1 MSIDNGPKADKPPR
15 INTSLGPA
23 LTPAL
28 LTAPT
33 YTILFVVKLGR
44 SDLEVFPLC
53 LGGNV
58 FGWTADEA
66 ASFEV
71 LDAYVAAGGN
81 FIDTS
86 DSYSAFVPGNV
97 GGESETVIGNWFAAR
112 GNRSDVVLGTKVG
125 RKPDRLG
132 LSRDNIRRAVA
143 ESLERLQTS
152 YIDLYY
158 AHADDPETP
167 LEETLSA
174 FDELVKEGVVR
185 HIAASNYSAPRLGE
199 ALALSDDLNLARYIV
214 LQPEYSLVERQEY
227 EGQLQDL
234 CLREGLACVP
244 YWVLARGFLT
254 GKYRPGAVIDSPRAG
269 QAGEY
274 LGDPRAVAAL
284 ETIDRVAAAHDTTA
298 AAVALAWVR
307 AQPGVAA
314 PIASARNPHQLAQI
328 LPGATLD
335 LSADELRELS
345 DVSAP
350 VPAS

>member
-1 MSIDNGPKADKPPR
+1 
-15 INTSLGPA
+15 
-23 LTPAL
+23 
-28 LTAPT
+28 
-33 YTILFVVKLGR
+33 VVKLGR

-58 FGWTADEA
+58 FGWTADEQQ
-66 ASFEV
+66 SFAV

-81 FIDTS
+81 FIDSS
-86 DSYSAFVPGNV
+86 DSYSAFAPGNV
-97 GGESETVIGNWFAAR
+97 GGESETMIGNWFAAR

-125 RKPDRLG
+125 RKPNRPG
-132 LSRDNIRRAVA
+132 LSRDNIRAAVA

-158 AHADDPETP
+158 AHADDPGTP

-174 FDELVKEGVVR
+174 FDELIKEGTVR
-185 HIAASNYSAPRLGE
+185 NIAASNYSAPRLGE
-199 ALALSDDLNLARYIV
+199 ALALSDDLNLARYVV
-214 LQPEYSLVERQEY
+214 LQPEYSLVERDEY
-227 EGQLQDL
+227 EGGLQDL

-254 GKYRPGAVIDSPRAG
+254 GKYRAGAVIDSPRAG

-274 LGDPRAVAAL
+274 LANPGAVAVL
-284 ETIDRVAAAHDTTA
+284 ETIDRVAAAHDTTV
-298 AAVALAWVR
+298 AAVALAWTR

-314 PIASARNPHQLAQI
+314 PLASARNPQQLAEI
-328 LPGATLD
+328 LPGATLE
-335 LSADELRELS
+335 LSGDELRDLS

-350 VPAS
+350 APAS

>member
-1 MSIDNGPKADKPPR
+1 M
-15 INTSLGPA
+15 
-23 LTPAL
+23 
-28 LTAPT
+28 
-33 YTILFVVKLGR
+33 VKLGR

-86 DSYSAFVPGNV
+86 DSYSAFAPGNV

-112 GNRSDVVLGTKVG
+112 GNRRDIVIATKVG

-132 LSRDNIRRAVA
+132 LSRDNIRAAVA

-152 YIDLYY
+152 YIDLYF

-174 FDELVKEGVVR
+174 FDELVKEGMVR
-185 HIAASNYSAPRLGE
+185 HIAASNYSAPRLQE
-199 ALALSDDLNLARYIV
+199 ALALSDELGLARYV
-214 LQPEYSLVERQEY
+214 ALQPQYSLVERQEY
-227 EGQLQDL
+227 EGGLQAL

-244 YWVLARGFLT
+244 YWVLAAGFLT
-254 GKYRPGAVIDSPRAG
+254 GKYRPGALIDSPRAG
-269 QAGEY
+269 AASEY
-274 LGDPRAVAAL
+274 LEDPRAMAVL
-284 ETIDRVAAAHDTTA
+284 ETLDRVADAHETTV

-314 PIASARNPHQLAQI
+314 PLASARNPRQLAEI
-328 LPGATLD
+328 LPGATLE
-335 LSADELRELS
+335 LSGDELRDLGE
-345 DVSAP
+345 VSAGR
-350 VPAS
+350 

>member
-1 MSIDNGPKADKPPR
+1 
-15 INTSLGPA
+15 
-23 LTPAL
+23 
-28 LTAPT
+28 
-33 YTILFVVKLGR
+33 VVTLGR

-58 FGWTADEA
+58 FGWTAEET

-86 DSYSAFVPGNV
+86 DSYSAFAPGNV

-125 RKPDRLG
+125 RKPDRRG
-132 LSRDNIRRAVA
+132 LSRDNIRAA
-143 ESLERLQTS
+143 ATESLERLQTS

-174 FDELVKEGVVR
+174 FDELVKEGMVR
-185 HIAASNYSAPRLGE
+185 YIAASNYSAPRLAE
-199 ALALSDDLNLARYIV
+199 ALALADDLRLARYVV
-214 LQPEYSLVERQEY
+214 LQPEYSLVERHEY
-227 EGQLQDL
+227 EDGLQDL

-269 QAGEY
+269 QAGVY
-274 LGDPRAVAAL
+274 LQDPHAVAVL
-284 ETIDRVAAAHDTTA
+284 ETLDRLSAAHDTTV
-298 AAVALAWVR
+298 AAVALAWTR

-314 PIASARNPHQLAQI
+314 PLASARNPQQLAEI
-328 LPGATLD
+328 LPGATLE
-335 LSADELRELS
+335 LSAAELAELS

-350 VPAS
+350 AAAS